1 MCPIYKIAFNV
12 VRTLIILLSLLL
24 LSIGLRWLFLPET
37 MTTQAAVIPNG
48 LLGWATFRADFGA
61 FFVVGGITGILA
73 TLKTRG
79 ANYYLICCAMLIGF
93 AALGRL
99 IGFVSDG
106 VPAGGV
112 TPLIVE
118 LTTLALLTA
127 LASLR
132 VRLDRMDIG
141 ETAT

>member
-1 MCPIYKIAFNV
+1 MKVNG
-12 VRTLIILLSLLL
+12 T
-24 LSIGLRWLFLPET
+24 
-37 MTTQAAVIPNG
+37 AVN
-48 LLGWATFRADFGA
+48 
-61 FFVVGGITGILA
+61 
-73 TLKTRG
+73 RG
-79 ANYYLICCAMLIGF
+79 ANYYLICCAMLIGI

-106 VPAGGV
+106 VPEGGV

-132 VRLDRMDIG
+132 LRLNRMDTG